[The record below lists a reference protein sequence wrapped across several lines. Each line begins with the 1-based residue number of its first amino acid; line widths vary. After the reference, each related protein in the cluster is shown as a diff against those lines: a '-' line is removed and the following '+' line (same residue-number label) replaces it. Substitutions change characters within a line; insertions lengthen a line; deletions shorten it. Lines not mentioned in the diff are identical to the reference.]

1 LTVNVQKSSNAAFD
15 DVEIELAAEEVSAV
29 IKDVEDYVKKVK
41 AGVVQKNPEIAMR
54 LGKKLVK
61 ALKTAKKLGME
72 EEYMQLIK
80 LKAQLSLLEN
90 L

>member
-1 LTVNVQKSSNAAFD
+1 
-15 DVEIELAAEEVSAV
+15 
-29 IKDVEDYVKKVK
+29 
-41 AGVVQKNPEIAMR
+41 MR

-72 EEYMQLIK
+72 EEYMRLIK